1 MKSSKLS
8 RFFLLTCLFFAFNGK
23 STNTF
28 EPALV
33 KVMTYSEII
42 GSEPFGGDVSI
53 NAFGKWIACSKQGVF
68 VSTGTANTNWQQVF
82 APSADPMVNSNTS
95 KILCRISDSGS
106 WAVLSRAGLYRSS
119 DSNILEG
126 TLVNSGMGTNNVYD
140 MDMRP
145 NGNWIASASTGTW
158 RFMNGAVAQVLSP
171 ASNANGASSGRRIV
185 RINSNG
191 DWIIMTINGVYEN
204 GLLALSNS
212 GGVNVGGNINY
223 WSLDFNENSD
233 WVMIN
238 SRGTFLNAVRIV
250 DPVIEVTDVGEMEV
264 KLTDRNG
271 EGQFTWVAIS
281 PRGIYINGIQQS
293 VPVFLQNKTQ
303 YSIDIN
309 NYGSWIAAAEGGIIL
324 NGQLV
329 TRTGTP
335 MSIQTNNGIDNEV
348 FCHIN
353 DFNDYV
359 CLTNS
364 GVFRNHRATVGAE
377 LAFSPTL
384 YSPLSFKHVLRQSAN
399 GAVVALM
406 EHINNTLNTGL
417 YLGSNVLSPLPPQP
431 VNAVLNGF
439 TLSWSNS
446 GGSTAGFR
454 VSVSKPQA
462 QAANSGGSTT
472 TSCSDGSELYSGT
485 NETFTFTDFSNFEY
499 GLNYITLC
507 ALNTSGAYSD
517 PIVFE
522 YKTAPFQIL
531 AQNLDFNAKTVT
543 MTWNSLPGK
552 SYTIQKSTNLQTWE
566 DLEFVIS
573 PSPSA
578 AAIIA
583 EPDQWIMTR
592 TASDPLMGTPQ
603 QPRAFYRV
611 KSYP

>member
-1 MKSSKLS
+1 
-8 RFFLLTCLFFAFNGK
+8 
-23 STNTF
+23 
-28 EPALV
+28 
-33 KVMTYSEII
+33 MTYSEII

-106 WAVLSRAGLYRSS
+106 WAVISRAGLYRSS

-158 RFMNGAVAQVLSP
+158 RFMNGAVAQILGGG
-171 ASNANGASSGRRIV
+171 ANANGAGSSRRIV

-191 DWIIMTINGVYEN
+191 DWMIMTVNGVFKN
-204 GLLALSNS
+204 GMPALANVGGSNI
-212 GGVNVGGNINY
+212 GGNINY
-223 WSLDFNENSD
+223 WSLDFNESAD

-238 SRGTFLNAVRIV
+238 GKGTFLNGVRITSPIIQV
-250 DPVIEVTDVGEMEV
+250 LDVGEMHV
-264 KLTDRNG
+264 QITNRNTSG
-271 EGQFTWVAIS
+271 TFDWMAIS
-281 PRGIYINGIQQS
+281 PSGIYKNAVLQT
-293 VPVFLQNKTQ
+293 VPAFLINKTQ
-303 YSIDIN
+303 YTLDMN
-309 NYGSWIAAAEGGIIL
+309 NNGDWIAGGEAGVFL
-324 NGQLV
+324 NGNV
-329 TRTGTP
+329 IYSTGTVIP
-335 MSIQTNNGIDNEV
+335 IQPNNGVDNEII
-348 FCHIN
+348 CKLN
-353 DFNDYV
+353 DFTDYF
-359 CLTNS
+359 CLTAR
-364 GVFRNHRATVGAE
+364 GIFRNARDTVGAE
-377 LAFSPTL
+377 SSL
-384 YSPLSFKHVLRQSAN
+384 PLSSISTNSYKHILELGFN
-399 GAVVALM
+399 GAVIALL
-406 EHINNTLNTGL
+406 ENLLTTGTTGL
-417 YLGSNVLSPLPPQP
+417 YRGGYVLEPVPPP
-431 VNAVLNGF
+431 PANATFSGF

-446 GGSTAGFR
+446 GETTAGFR

-462 QAANSGGSTT
+462 QVANSGGTTT
-472 TSCSDGSELYSGT
+472 TSCSGGSELYSGT
-485 NETFTFTDFSNFEY
+485 NETFTITDFSNFEY
-499 GLNYITLC
+499 GLNYITIC
-507 ALNTSGAYSD
+507 ALNASGAYSE

-552 SYTIQKSTNLQTWE
+552 SYTIQKSTNLQAWE

-573 PSPSA
+573 PTPSA